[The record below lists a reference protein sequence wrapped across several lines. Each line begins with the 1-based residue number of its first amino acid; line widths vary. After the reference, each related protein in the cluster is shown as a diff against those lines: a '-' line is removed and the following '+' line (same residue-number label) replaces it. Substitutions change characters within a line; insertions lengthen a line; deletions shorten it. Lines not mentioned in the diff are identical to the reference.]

1 MTPRNR
7 KDDDSLDYA
16 PLEGMPTLQEVR
28 YTKEAAEATVAAINS
43 EALSRPKQRADAG
56 VVRFDIAL
64 SPKELSAKIALI
76 ETHIVEQLLK
86 NIQEGLITASS
97 VTAADLLCKLGI
109 KRLQIAELV
118 GENSAGAGSSYIII
132 EPKSETDKLRKFGK
146 VPSSVP

>member
-64 SPKELSAKIALI
+64 SPKELSAKIALA
-76 ETHIVEQLLK
+76 ETHIVDQLLK

-97 VTAADLLCKLGI
+97 IIAADLLCKLGI
-109 KRLQIAELV
+109 KRLQIAEFV
-118 GENSAGAGSSYIII
+118 GEVAAGAGDSFIIK
-132 EPKSETDKLRKFGK
+132 EPEDYDKKLRKFAK

>member
-64 SPKELSAKIALI
+64 SPKELSAKIALV